1 MSIASQTQELGALEG
16 RLDQLSSQL
25 KSIELTAFINKQ
37 TLAKKQEQLASVTDP
52 EERAQLES
60 QISGLTATIADENRR
75 IAGLTSQVNNI
86 QSSIS
91 SLATS
96 LLPGFSLSSLVPSS
110 ASLDK
115 LKSVVVNAPVNA
127 AQVLKQIPASVSIP
141 GLDKTQITGLL
152 GSATALVAQASN
164 TVSSSA
170 GIGKYGLT
178 PQQLEQQGFL
188 KPGTTQTFLQG
199 GGNIEAVLNSASV
212 WTGKSGISS
221 LTNFTSSVNIQS
233 LAQQNLM
240 SDGLKQLK
248 SLGVVTGAESA
259 EQLGSLVQSA
269 GKFGAD
275 AVKKWT
281 EGSAGPELTSAI
293 NNISKDAQQ
302 AINLVNTQL
311 PTGGAIPVN
320 IAGEVGT
327 VNREKIDS
335 AFVGILGSAKIPLP
349 SFGGVSN
356 LASFGSTFSFSNL
369 QNQANSLLAQ
379 GQAQLNSLTSTT
391 TTAARNITN
400 QIG

>member
-1 MSIASQTQELGALEG
+1 MSIASQKQELAALEG
-16 RLDQLSSQL
+16 RIGQLSSQL
-25 KSIELTAFINKQ
+25 KGIELTAFINKQ
-37 TLAKKQEQLASVTDP
+37 TLARRQEQLASVTDP

-75 IAGLTSQVNNI
+75 ISGLTSQVNNI
-86 QSSIS
+86 QLSIS

-96 LLPGFSLSSLVPSS
+96 LLPGFSLASLTPSA

-115 LKSVVVNAPVNA
+115 LKSVVVNAPINA

-152 GSATALVAQASN
+152 SSATAVTSQLPT
-164 TVSSSA
+164 TVSATA

-199 GGNIEAVLNSASV
+199 GGNIESVLNSASV
-212 WTGKSGISS
+212 WTGKNGMSS

-233 LAQQNLM
+233 LTQQNLM

-269 GKFGAD
+269 GKFGASS
-275 AVKKWT
+275 VKSWA
-281 EGSAGPELTSAI
+281 EGKAGPELTSAI

-302 AINLVNTQL
+302 AINLVTSQL

-320 IAGEVGT
+320 IAGEIGT
-327 VNREKIDS
+327 VDRSKLDS
-335 AFVGILGSAKIPLP
+335 AFVGIIGSAKIPLP

-369 QNQANSLLAQ
+369 QDQASALLAR
-379 GQAQLNSLTSTT
+379 GQAQLNSVTST
-391 TTAARNITN
+391 NITN